1 MDGPLPKSEE
11 GAEELGNSV
20 RGASEGGGD
29 STVQGYLLQ
38 GSGTGGPNLREW
50 DMGHNGIHDEGY
62 GRVPSL
68 HLSYYLREDDTAS

>member
-38 GSGTGGPNLREW
+38 GSGTGGPNLRE
-50 DMGHNGIHDEGY
+50 
-62 GRVPSL
+62 
-68 HLSYYLREDDTAS
+68 